1 MARFVGQLRGEH
13 DAEVGG
19 IPPRELHVG
28 DSECMEARGRI
39 ARLGEARHALDVSAE
54 TVEPLLRHGG
64 NEGGAVL
71 EVPLRRCMG
80 PADAPGYLAQGEL
93 RPAAPLDQGE
103 ARFYQG
109 L

>member
-1 MARFVGQLRGEH
+1 
-13 DAEVGG
+13 
-19 IPPRELHVG
+19 
-28 DSECMEARGRI
+28 MEARGRI

-80 PADAPGYLAQGEL
+80 HADAPGYLAQGEL
-93 RPAAPLDQGE
+93 RAAALLDQGE
-103 ARFYQG
+103 GGFYQG
-109 L
+109 LAQVSVVIPLPANHFSHPSIGC